1 MKKTINIF
9 ACLLIFLFANT
20 GCKKILE
27 PKIYSQVNASDFPQS
42 EADVLSAFI
51 PFYAQFNPNYGSTDV
66 SNNVFDFSFTA
77 GYLGYTW
84 ATTIQTDEAFDMSNA
99 AYSQFTLGPST
110 VLNTSGRAFY
120 DRVSYVA
127 KLTGLIDK
135 ISTSSISNKN
145 LYIAEAKGLRAWFMY
160 ILYDLY
166 GPVSV
171 KLDASKLT
179 SNEVEPRLT
188 QAEYTAAMESDLQAA
203 ISGLPDKNNGTARW
217 GRLSKGVAR
226 TILFKMYLH
235 DKQWPKA
242 QAVGKDIMTM
252 GYALN
257 PSYKD
262 VFVTPQNNELI
273 FSVPGNSATMSIWY
287 ACILP
292 PDAAS
297 ILGNDVRRG
306 DKYQL
311 INMPW
316 AFYDKYPAGD
326 ARLQTIATAYVTNN
340 GRTIDRASGLPAAI
354 PMKYTRYVPDLQ
366 GFDYVIYRYADIL
379 LAMAE
384 ITNEIS
390 GPTSEAR
397 DYLKLVTDRAGT
409 TSAVPAGAFADQAS
423 FRSFILEERGRE
435 LYFEFGIRRQ
445 DLIRH
450 GTFISNARARG
461 ITNVTPTQVL
471 FPIPSDVIIQSGGVI
486 KQNPGY

>member
-1 MKKTINIF
+1 MKKTFNII
-9 ACLLIFLFANT
+9 ACSLFFLFT
-20 GCKKILE
+20 ISGCKKILE

-42 EADVLSAFI
+42 EADVLSSLI

-66 SNNVFDFSFTA
+66 SRGVFDFSFTA

-84 ATTIQTDEAFDMSNA
+84 ATSIQTDEAFDEYYSP
-99 AYSQFTLGPST
+99 YSQFTLGPSSF
-110 VLNTSGRAFY
+110 LNTSGQAFY

-171 KLDASKLT
+171 KLDIATLN
-179 SNEVEPRLT
+179 SNDVVPRLT
-188 QAEYTAAMESDLQAA
+188 QPAYTAAMESDLLAA
-203 ISGLPDKNNGTARW
+203 ISDLPNKYNGTANW

-226 TILFKMYLH
+226 MILFKLYLH
-235 DKQWPKA
+235 EKQWTKA
-242 QAVGKDIMTM
+242 QTVGKDIMGM

-262 VFVTPQNNELI
+262 IFITAQNSEVI
-273 FSVPGNSATMSIWY
+273 FAVPGNNSTTSIWY

-292 PDAAS
+292 GDAAS
-297 ILGNDVRRG
+297 ILGNDVTKG

-311 INMPW
+311 VDMPW
-316 AFYDKYPAGD
+316 AYYDKYSPGD
-326 ARLQTIATAYVTNN
+326 ARLQTIANSYINN
-340 GRTIDRASGLPAAI
+340 SGKTIDRANGLSAAI
-354 PMKYTRYVPDLQ
+354 PMKYTRYVPNLL
-366 GFDYVIYRYADIL
+366 GFDYVIYRYADVL

-390 GPTSEAR
+390 GPTAEAR
-397 DYLKLVTDRAGT
+397 GYLKQVTDRAGST
-409 TSAVPAGAFADQAS
+409 ASVPAGAFTDAAS
-423 FRSFILEERGRE
+423 FRTFILEERGRE
-435 LYFEFGIRRQ
+435 LYWEFGIRRQ
-445 DLIRH
+445 DLIRN
-450 GTFISNARARG
+450 GTFISKAQARG
-461 ITNVTPTQVL
+461 FANVKPTQVL

-486 KQNPGY
+486 AQNAGY